1 MKQSTAVLPRTRR
14 PRRHPKRVF
23 WLKLLCVFAAASF
36 AALLVCSPVVAQ
48 YLPWKIGEALS
59 GQAPSTLL
67 DAPFID
73 QRDKYPTGCES
84 VTAVMALQY
93 AGVEVSVE
101 EFIAGSL
108 PQGSAPYTDA
118 SGRLVGASPWEEF
131 LGSPYSESGWGCYAP
146 VIAGALEQL
155 LQDRDIKDLS
165 VKELE
170 GQSLESL
177 CRAYVDRGVPVML
190 WATIDMEQPV
200 ESTQFI
206 LENTGEPF
214 TWIYPLH
221 CLLLTGED
229 GESYYFNDPLAGKNV
244 PYPKGQVKTA
254 YQGVGMQAVVLE

>member
-36 AALLVCSPVVAQ
+36 AALLVCSPAVAQ

-101 EFIAGSL
+101 EFIDGYL
-108 PQGSAPYTDA
+108 PQGNAPYTDE
-118 SGRLVGASPWEEF
+118 SGTLVGANPWEEF

-155 LQDRDIKDLS
+155 LQDRSGHTGPVRK
-165 VKELE
+165 
-170 GQSLESL
+170 
-177 CRAYVDRGVPVML
+177 RAGGPKPGVPL
-190 WATIDMEQPV
+190 PG
-200 ESTQFI
+200 
-206 LENTGEPF
+206 LCGP
-214 TWIYPLH
+214 
-221 CLLLTGED
+221 GR
-229 GESYYFNDPLAGKNV
+229 AGDV
-244 PYPKGQVKTA
+244 
-254 YQGVGMQAVVLE
+254 VGHH